1 VDELISEGLCM
12 FTDKDDEHGTIDLD
26 KCGEEANLYR
36 TKKAVADRR
45 LAAAKK
51 KEDARVKAEA
61 DRLAKAKAAA
71 AARRQEE
78 ERLARLQKADAEAKA
93 KKKASAGK
101 SGGKDSKASKA
112 SRASKGASKP
122 NPSGLKRVAERPS
135 EPNDSGAEILMAAA
149 ALMDSGEEVDL
160 NGAILTSDA
169 RVIARSA
176 KRRKGGAFDK
186 TTAPPPSPPARAK
199 PPAKTTKVSA
209 STINSPKSKEELI
222 AEAHR
227 EKFLKATAAA
237 EKAKR
242 DAAAAKARADAAF
255 EAAKRLGENSPQ
267 VLAKPPPKAPSA
279 VGPVSPARRA
289 ATKTSLMQR
298 LEESTKKGKG
308 PNGSPRVS
316 NPTAEESPSS
326 EETERTSDGGD
337 GSDEA
342 TDDDAPLAAPKE
354 APPLVPS
361 EDDTRV
367 ETTVETADALR
378 DASERDATETEVR
391 ADGKQKQT
399 KEVRADRDP
408 TASQTFAGATP
419 TSWIARLL
427 TSRMSGD
434 PTIRAAFFCALCAVE
449 EKRFDFAERVL
460 REHDFECGW
469 RFRLLEYLD
478 RVRGRDASAAENAR
492 NARRCEQSEHV
503 AREQRRERDAR
514 ESDAFQEREKEKAKA
529 KPLESN
535 SDDAFV
541 RVDSVRAGGGG
552 PGPARPPAD
561 ESDPFFDERPGAGLK
576 ILDAGIAEANENGA
590 GGKRTRDG
598 KGESNGK
605 ESSKKCTVP
614 AVPGD
619 RHAVLLDT
627 RAFVKASPL
636 VSAAAQGVAPSG
648 PLPVRG
654 ASGSGCGALGAA
666 FAIFAENAGACDFED
681 FARMRRLAKRDAAAR
696 PTESVTLTFAG
707 LLAWRVGDL
716 EGAKAPLRAAM
727 HHDGGSARAAPLLFE
742 VLLTLDE
749 TDEAEVVWDTALH
762 RGESGPTYERLIAVA
777 LRCGEG
783 AAGDEES
790 DRPGEGDSERR

>member
-1 VDELISEGLCM
+1 M
-12 FTDKDDEHGTIDLD
+12 
-26 KCGEEANLYR
+26 
-36 TKKAVADRR
+36 
-45 LAAAKK
+45 
-51 KEDARVKAEA
+51 
-61 DRLAKAKAAA
+61 
-71 AARRQEE
+71 
-78 ERLARLQKADAEAKA
+78 
-93 KKKASAGK
+93 
-101 SGGKDSKASKA
+101 
-112 SRASKGASKP
+112 
-122 NPSGLKRVAERPS
+122 
-135 EPNDSGAEILMAAA
+135 
-149 ALMDSGEEVDL
+149 DL
-160 NGAILTSDA
+160 NGTSLTGNDA

-176 KRRKGGAFDK
+176 KRHKGGAFDK

-267 VLAKPPPKAPSA
+267 VLAKATTPRPSA
-279 VGPVSPARRA
+279 AGGPV
-289 ATKTSLMQR
+289 
-298 LEESTKKGKG
+298 
-308 PNGSPRVS
+308 
-316 NPTAEESPSS
+316 
-326 EETERTSDGGD
+326 
-337 GSDEA
+337 
-342 TDDDAPLAAPKE
+342 AAPKE

-367 ETTVETADALR
+367 ETTVETADALPV
-378 DASERDATETEVR
+378 SERDNATETKSL
-391 ADGKQKQT
+391 DQKQKQET
-399 KEVRADRDP
+399 RTDRDP
-408 TASQTFAGATP
+408 KASQTFAGATP

-434 PTIRAAFFCALCAVE
+434 PTIRAVFFCALCAVE
-449 EKRFDFAERVL
+449 EKHFDFAERVL

-492 NARRCEQSEHV
+492 NAKRCEQSEHV
-503 AREQRRERDAR
+503 ARVQRRERDAR
-514 ESDAFQEREKEKAKA
+514 ESDAFQEKEKEKAKA
-529 KPLESN
+529 KARESN

-590 GGKRTRDG
+590 GGKRTRDS
-598 KGESNGK
+598 KESNEK
-605 ESSKKCTVP
+605 ESSKKHNVP

-654 ASGSGCGALGAA
+654 AGGSGCGALGAA
-666 FAIFAENAGACDFED
+666 FAIFAENAGACDLTD

>member
-1 VDELISEGLCM
+1 MDELISEGLCM

-45 LAAAKK
+45 LEAAKK
-51 KEDARVKAEA
+51 KEEAQKKAEA

-78 ERLARLQKADAEAKA
+78 ERLARLQKADADLKA

-112 SRASKGASKP
+112 STAPRGAGKP
-122 NPSGLKRVAERPS
+122 NPSGLKRVISSRPS
-135 EPNDSGAEILMAAA
+135 EPNDSGAEMLMAAA

-160 NGAILTSDA
+160 NGTSLTGNDA

-176 KRRKGGAFDK
+176 KRHKGGAFDK

-267 VLAKPPPKAPSA
+267 VRPSA
-279 VGPVSPARRA
+279 AGPVSPARRA

-326 EETERTSDGGD
+326 EETERTSDGDD

-367 ETTVETADALR
+367 ETTVETADALPV
-378 DASERDATETEVR
+378 SERDNATETKSL
-391 ADGKQKQT
+391 DQKQKQET
-399 KEVRADRDP
+399 RTDRDP

-434 PTIRAAFFCALCAVE
+434 PTIRAVFFCALCAVE
-449 EKRFDFAERVL
+449 EKHFDFAERVL

-514 ESDAFQEREKEKAKA
+514 ESDAFQEKEKEKAKA
-529 KPLESN
+529 KARESN

-552 PGPARPPAD
+552 PGSARPPAD

-590 GGKRTRDG
+590 GGKRTRDS
-598 KGESNGK
+598 KESNEK
-605 ESSKKCTVP
+605 ESSKKHNVP

-654 ASGSGCGALGAA
+654 AGGSGCGALGAA
-666 FAIFAENAGACDFED
+666 FAIFAENAGACDLTD

>member
-1 VDELISEGLCM
+1 MDELISEGLCM

-112 SRASKGASKP
+112 SKAPKGASKP

-160 NGAILTSDA
+160 NGATLTSDA

-176 KRRKGGAFDK
+176 KRHKGGAFDK

-209 STINSPKSKEELI
+209 SPMIPKSKEELI

-255 EAAKRLGENSPQ
+255 EAAKRLGETSPQ

-279 VGPVSPARRA
+279 AGGPVSPARRA

-326 EETERTSDGGD
+326 EETERTSDGDD

-449 EKRFDFAERVL
+449 EKHFDFAERVL

-492 NARRCEQSEHV
+492 NARRCESSEHI

-514 ESDAFQEREKEKAKA
+514 ESDAFQEKEKEKAKA
-529 KPLESN
+529 KARESN

-541 RVDSVRAGGGG
+541 RVDSVRAGGGVG
-552 PGPARPPAD
+552 VGPARPPAD

-576 ILDAGIAEANENGA
+576 ILDAGIAEANENVS
-590 GGKRTRDG
+590 GKRTRDG

-666 FAIFAENAGACDFED
+666 FAIFAENAGACDLTD

-783 AAGDEES
+783 GAGDEES

>member
-1 VDELISEGLCM
+1 M

-112 SRASKGASKP
+112 SRASRAPKGASKP

>member
-1 VDELISEGLCM
+1 MDELISEGLCM

-45 LAAAKK
+45 IAAARK
-51 KEDARVKAEA
+51 KEEAQKKAEA

-78 ERLARLQKADAEAKA
+78 ERLARLQKADADLKA

-112 SRASKGASKP
+112 SKAPRGAGKP
-122 NPSGLKRVAERPS
+122 NPSGLKRVISSRPS
-135 EPNDSGAEILMAAA
+135 EPNDSGAEMLMAAA

-160 NGAILTSDA
+160 NGATLTGNDA

-176 KRRKGGAFDK
+176 KRHKGGAFDK

-199 PPAKTTKVSA
+199 PPAKTTTKA

-279 VGPVSPARRA
+279 AGGPVSPARRA

-326 EETERTSDGGD
+326 EETERTSDGDD

-342 TDDDAPLAAPKE
+342 TDDDAPLAAPPA

-367 ETTVETADALR
+367 ETTVESADALR
-378 DASERDATETEVR
+378 NASERDATETEVR
-391 ADGKQKQT
+391 ADGKQT

-434 PTIRAAFFCALCAVE
+434 PTIRAVFFCALCAVE
-449 EKRFDFAERVL
+449 EKHFDFAERVL

-514 ESDAFQEREKEKAKA
+514 ESDAFQEKEKEKAKA
-529 KPLESN
+529 KARESN

-576 ILDAGIAEANENGA
+576 ILDAGIAEANENVS
-590 GGKRTRDG
+590 GKRTRDG
-598 KGESNGK
+598 KESNEKG
-605 ESSKKCTVP
+605 SSKKCTVP

-666 FAIFAENAGACDFED
+666 FAIFAENAGASDFED